1 MLRGQKGLVPSNMVE
16 LVTDPEKLENIP
28 QLLADQL
35 SRSPGVCLFV
45 CLYVCVCVCLCL
57 YNVNVCLQ
65 C

>member
-45 CLYVCVCVCLCL
+45 CVCVFVYVCVCTM
-57 YNVNVCLQ
+57 
-65 C
+65 